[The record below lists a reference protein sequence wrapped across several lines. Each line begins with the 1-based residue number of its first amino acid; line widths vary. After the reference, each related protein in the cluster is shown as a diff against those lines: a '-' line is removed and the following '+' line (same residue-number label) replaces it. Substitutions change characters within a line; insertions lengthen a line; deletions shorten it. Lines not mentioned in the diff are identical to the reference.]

1 MHRNT
6 NYWQSIVVVLAAFLA
21 LTVAPTTS
29 SAQSFTIIAP
39 DTAKAQTGMTYNDW
53 SAVWWQWDF
62 SGIHLR
68 RDTIYHNGFRPLKPR
83 ASIGGHS
90 GRF

>member
-1 MHRNT
+1 MASLDARLWKWIDQYHTR
-6 NYWQSIVVVLAAFLA
+6 SDDVGRLARRL
-21 LTVAPTTS
+21 LRE
-29 SAQSFTIIAP
+29 
-39 DTAKAQTGMTYNDW
+39 
-53 SAVWWQWDF
+53 
-62 SGIHLR
+62 GIHLG